1 MKAERGD
8 EKKKRKKKG
17 EKNVYS
23 SSQQKCPNEGELE
36 ERRLT

>member
-8 EKKKRKKKG
+8 EKKKRKKG
-17 EKNVYS
+17 EKNEYS